1 MPKHATCEFDSRQRT
16 LAKLLDKTDSRSS
29 LRSVGMTT
37 NSKSAVRIMLGGD
50 LQDEEGFI
58 GRKAT
63 DGEPYFAALRM
74 TAKRVKAKA
83 QYKLRLLDR

>member
-1 MPKHATCEFDSRQRT
+1 
-16 LAKLLDKTDSRSS
+16 
-29 LRSVGMTT
+29 MTT

-58 GRKAT
+58 GRKAA

-74 TAKRVKAKA
+74 TAKRVKVKVE
-83 QYKLRLLDR
+83 YELRSLDR

>member
-1 MPKHATCEFDSRQRT
+1 MRMR
-16 LAKLLDKTDSRSS
+16 KLLQRIFTRVSSERDTDCSS
-29 LRSVGMTT
+29 LRSLGMTT